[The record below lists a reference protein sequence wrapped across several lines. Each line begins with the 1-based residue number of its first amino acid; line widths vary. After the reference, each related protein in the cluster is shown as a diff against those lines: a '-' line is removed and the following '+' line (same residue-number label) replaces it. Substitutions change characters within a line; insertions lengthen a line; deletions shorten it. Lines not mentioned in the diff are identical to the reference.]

1 VADLINVRQQELAE
15 FCRRNGIR
23 KLALFG
29 SLLTSH
35 LTDASDID
43 GPVEFEPGVHV
54 GDLRMAALE
63 QKLSDLFGGRKIDLR
78 TPAERAGTSAM
89 RYYERPPFS
98 TPLSDVVCLRYML
111 DAARKMVHW
120 TLSELALAIR
130 VTLRSYNP
138 PAGI

>member
-1 VADLINVRQQELAE
+1 
-15 FCRRNGIR
+15 
-23 KLALFG
+23 
-29 SLLTSH
+29 
-35 LTDASDID
+35 
-43 GPVEFEPGVHV
+43 
-54 GDLRMAALE
+54 MAALE